1 MITKEELF
9 EAGKFHKTHG
19 VKGELSCSFHKTVD
33 TENLRYIVS
42 IVDGIFVPFFIET
55 LRVKTPTSALIKLVN
70 IDSENDAKEL
80 LSSPIYLPLASQQID
95 TDEVDVSYFVGY
107 SVVDTELGVIGTI
120 IAVDETTVNTLF
132 CVENKQKEM
141 LYIPVAEEFIVSID
155 EQSRII
161 HMNLPSGLLTINE

>member
-107 SVVDTELGVIGTI
+107 SVVDTI